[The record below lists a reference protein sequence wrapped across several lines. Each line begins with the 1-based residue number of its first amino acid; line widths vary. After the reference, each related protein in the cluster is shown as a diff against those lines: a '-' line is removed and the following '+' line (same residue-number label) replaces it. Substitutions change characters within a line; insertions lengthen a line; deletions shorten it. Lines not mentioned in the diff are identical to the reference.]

1 MAPYYG
7 MGYFGEQ
14 TSFVIALLIGVSFGF
29 WLERAGFGDSRKLA
43 LQFYFEDMTVLKVM
57 FTAIITAMLGLMY
70 LTLFGWI
77 DISMIYINPTFLG
90 AQAVGGI
97 ILGIGF
103 AIGGY
108 CPGTAVVGAST
119 GRIDAF
125 VFIAG
130 ALFGMFV
137 FGEIFPGIEKL
148 FYWGDM
154 GIIRLP
160 EYFNLPTGVIGFLSI
175 LMAVGMFLG
184 AEWLE
189 KKFRKEPA
197 K

>member
-1 MAPYYG
+1 MAPFYK
-7 MGYFGEQ
+7 MGFFGEQ
-14 TSFVIALLIGVSFGF
+14 TSFVIALVIGVSFGF
-29 WLERAGFGDSRKLA
+29 WLERAGFGNSRKLA

-57 FTAIITAMLGLMY
+57 FTAIVVAMIGLMY

-77 DISMIYINPTFLG
+77 DITKVYMNPTFIG
-90 AQAVGGI
+90 AQALGGI

-125 VFIAG
+125 VYIAG

-137 FGEIFPGIEKL
+137 FGEVFPFIESLYYSGK
-148 FYWGDM
+148 M
-154 GIIRLP
+154 GNETLP
-160 EYFNLPTGVIGFLSI
+160 HFFGLPTGLIGILVII
-175 LMAVGMFLG
+175 MAIGMFLG
-184 AEWLE
+184 GEWLE
-189 KKFRKEPA
+189 KKFRKEGVS
-197 K
+197 